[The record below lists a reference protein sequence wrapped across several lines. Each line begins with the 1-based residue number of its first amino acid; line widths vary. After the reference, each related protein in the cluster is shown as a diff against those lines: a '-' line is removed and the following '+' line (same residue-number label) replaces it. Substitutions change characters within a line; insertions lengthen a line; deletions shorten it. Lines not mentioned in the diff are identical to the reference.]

1 MIKKILALKEYWSLI
16 NEISDYLRE
25 DHDTITTKIN
35 GAEYVVYKRL
45 NPDYVEFL
53 NNETKE
59 VTFVDIIDEPTETSS
74 LLVQSAVNE
83 IRYRKG

>member
-1 MIKKILALKEYWSLI
+1 MKKILALKEYWSLI

-35 GAEYVVYKRL
+35 GVEYVVYKRL
-45 NPDYVEFL
+45 NPDYVEFM

-59 VTFVDIIDEPTETSS
+59 VTYVDIIDEPTETSS

-83 IRYRKG
+83 IKYRKG